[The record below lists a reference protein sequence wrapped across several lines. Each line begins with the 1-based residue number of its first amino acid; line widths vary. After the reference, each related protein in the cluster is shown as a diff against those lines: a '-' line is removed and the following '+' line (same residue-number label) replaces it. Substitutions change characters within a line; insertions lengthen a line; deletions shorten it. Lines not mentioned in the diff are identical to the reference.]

1 MLLSSFSTQKF
12 TTNIAKS
19 SLLKQ
24 SFSNALTCYYP
35 LARGIKDNPSVDEGK
50 YNREAQTKASYSA
63 SCGEFY
69 GVQWTCVLGN
79 LDPGW

>member
-1 MLLSSFSTQKF
+1 MLLSSSSTQKF

-19 SLLKQ
+19 SMLKQ

-35 LARGIKDNPSVDEGK
+35 LAGGIKDNPFVDEGK
-50 YNREAQTKASYSA
+50 YHYEAKTKASYSA

-69 GVQWTCVLGN
+69 GAQWTCVLGN
-79 LDPGW
+79 LDPSW